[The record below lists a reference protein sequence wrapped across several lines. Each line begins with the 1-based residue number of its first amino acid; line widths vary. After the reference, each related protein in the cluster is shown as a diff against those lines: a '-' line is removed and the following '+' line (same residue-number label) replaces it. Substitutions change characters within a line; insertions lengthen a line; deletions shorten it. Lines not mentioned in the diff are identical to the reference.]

1 MHIETS
7 ELWLAG
13 ALVLLLIIASVTDWQ
28 RREIDNWLNATV
40 ALAAPLFWLAAGL
53 DPWPG
58 MAIQFATGVGVFAL
72 FAVFFAINAMGG
84 GDFKLLVALGLWF
97 PPLTMLHLI
106 LIMSIMGGFLTVFML
121 IRQKRLNLEGKPE
134 IPYGIAIT
142 FAGLWV
148 IYERYIN
155 HFPSLIAV

>member
-28 RREIDNWLNATV
+28 RREIDNWLNLTV
-40 ALAAPLFWLAAGL
+40 ALGAPLFWLATGL

-58 MAIQFATGVGVFAL
+58 MAIQLGTAIGVFAL
-72 FAVFFAINAMGG
+72 FAFFFAINAMGG
-84 GDFKLLVALGLWF
+84 GDFKLLIALGLWF

-106 LIMSIMGGFLTVFML
+106 LIMSIMGGILTVLML
-121 IRQKRLNLEGKPE
+121 IRQKRLNLPGKPE
-134 IPYGIAIT
+134 IPYGIAIA
-142 FAGLWV
+142 FATLWV
-148 IYERYIN
+148 IYERNIN

>member
-7 ELWLAG
+7 EPWLAG
-13 ALVLLLIIASVTDWQ
+13 ALALLLIIASVTDWQ
-28 RREIDNWLNATV
+28 RREIDNWLNLTV
-40 ALAAPLFWLAAGL
+40 ALGAPLFWLATGL

-58 MAIQFATGVGVFAL
+58 MAIQLGTAIGVFAL
-72 FAVFFAINAMGG
+72 FAFFFAINAMGG
-84 GDFKLLVALGLWF
+84 GDFKLLIALGLWF

-106 LIMSIMGGFLTVFML
+106 LIML

-134 IPYGIAIT
+134 IPYGIAIA
-142 FAGLWV
+142 FATLWV
-148 IYERYIN
+148 IYERNIN